1 MVAGVWAGQ
10 VSAACNRSV
19 TMLAMPNA
27 RLPVASCSIMRSYL
41 QYANAFAEAG
51 QAGSMPIPPGLPA
64 WLFRARRQV
73 VPGHPE

>member
-1 MVAGVWAGQ
+1 VSDTGQ
-10 VSAACNRSV
+10 VSAACIRSV

-27 RLPVASCSIMRSYL
+27 RLLVASCSIMRSYL

-51 QAGSMPIPPGLPA
+51 QAGSMPAPP
-64 WLFRARRQV
+64 RTARLAVSSTPTV